1 MIVPL
6 QNIET
11 TVEGDRFVSHTL
23 PAEPPMI
30 ADRVNI
36 PALPPAPAPVTNRR
50 LRNWLILANVLA
62 WVVIVG
68 VIRLIF
74 F

>member
-1 MIVPL
+1 MIVRL
-6 QNIET
+6 QKIET
-11 TVEGDRFVSHTL
+11 TVASDRFVSHVP

-36 PALPPAPAPVTNRR
+36 SALPPAPVTNRR
-50 LRNWLILANVLA
+50 LRNWLILANIIGWIAIVC
-62 WVVIVG
+62 VV
-68 VIRLIF
+68 RLIF

>member
-6 QNIET
+6 QKIET
-11 TVEGDRFVSHTL
+11 TVEGDQFVSRAP

-30 ADRVNI
+30 ADHANI
-36 PALPPAPAPVTNRR
+36 SALPAVPATNRR
-50 LRNWLILANVLA
+50 LRNWLILVNIIA
-62 WVVIVG
+62 WVAIIR
-68 VIRLIF
+68 VIRFIF

>member
-1 MIVPL
+1 MIVQL
-6 QNIET
+6 QKIET
-11 TVEGDRFVSHTL
+11 TVEGDRFVSHA
-23 PAEPPMI
+23 PAAEPPMI

-36 PALPPAPAPVTNRR
+36 SALPPAPATNRR
-50 LRNWLILANVLA
+50 LRNWLILANIVA
-62 WVVIVG
+62 WVAIIC